1 MENKEKSASKFANF
15 MNKASDFGKK
25 AAEGIQKGAKDLSD
39 QTQKTLHEQRMKYYN
54 PLFKDKFFS
63 EDYKIPNVIQI
74 VDDAVRK
81 DVDVCEGAIGWTKTT
96 EGVEVLY
103 LYDEFVRESKVNFVP
118 FIKCDAIYCV
128 DNFDRTK
135 FINTE
140 SIFDRSM
147 NEKMAELEHIA
158 YSLGAKSCSIEMIE
172 SNSEEELSKKQA
184 SGKVPK
190 VGASIESGL
199 HKASKSYQ
207 GGKNISYFE
216 GERTPVEPKLKW
228 FAYDDNIKNLI
239 EMRCA
244 GDRTIKSKS
253 LIFKGS
259 SSATMSRKNAIAID
273 VISKAKGSMSM
284 ENKSIKEHCTQ
295 MVLEIEF

>member
-1 MENKEKSASKFANF
+1 

-172 SNSEEELSKKQA
+172 SNSEEELSQKQA
-184 SGKVPK
+184 SVKVPK

-284 ENKSIKEHCTQ
+284 EGKSIKEHCTQ

>member
-1 MENKEKSASKFANF
+1 MENKEKYTAKFASF
-15 MNKASDFGKK
+15 MNKASDLGKK
-25 AAEGIQKGAKDLSD
+25 AADGIQKGAKDLSD
-39 QTQKTLHEQRMKYYN
+39 QTQKALYEQRMKYYN
-54 PLFKDKFFS
+54 PLFRDKFFS
-63 EDYKIPNVIQI
+63 EDFNLPNVIQI

-81 DVDVCEGAIGWTKTT
+81 DVDVCEGAIGWIKST
-96 EGVEVLY
+96 EGVEILY
-103 LYDEFVRESKVNFVP
+103 LYDEFIRESKINFVP
-118 FIKCDAIYCV
+118 FVKCDAVYCV
-128 DNFDRTK
+128 DNFDRSK

-140 SIFDRSM
+140 TIFDRSM

-172 SNSEEELSKKQA
+172 SNYEEESSKTQL
-184 SGKVPK
+184 SGKINK
-190 VGASIESGL
+190 VGAGIESGL
-199 HKASKSYQ
+199 HKTNKSYQ

-273 VISKAKGSMSM
+273 VISKAKGGVSM
-284 ENKSIKEHCTQ
+284 ESKSIKENCTH